1 MGRMKKVS
9 FLIVA
14 GLLCCAG
21 SADAAE
27 RFAAPGGS
35 GTACTPQV
43 PCPLKTAVG
52 KAKEGDEVIVGAGT
66 YFVSEPIEPEN
77 FELEEIYVHGDLAGP
92 MPQIV
97 GVPPAAEPF
106 SPISILGANSVL
118 SYLAISTSGGSAE
131 QTGINCFAA
140 TVERVSVVVSSPL
153 SSGISISGSCDV
165 RDSTVWVQGAESTAL
180 SAYAIL
186 GNPTAAVR
194 NVTAEATGPKSLGL
208 GVSFPGGFED
218 GSETVNVVNS
228 IVAGTEFDLRAFNGP
243 EGPGKLVVS
252 HSNFRTKKGEGAATI
267 TDAGGNQTAAP
278 LFVAAAGGDFREA
291 AGSPTIDAGVPD
303 AEIGALDLAGN
314 PRVIGPAPDIGAFEF
329 IPPPPPA
336 GGSGTGTPA
345 PVIPTPSRLLALSIS
360 PTSFRTSPPAKG
372 KKKGPVGA
380 TVSYRLAAAAT
391 VAFKVVKQ
399 LPGRKVG
406 GKCAAP
412 SRANRGKAKCARS
425 VPVNG
430 GFADQGAAGQNSFRF
445 AGKVGGKPLGP
456 GRYELVGTSGG
467 VTKEAAFTVQR

>member
-9 FLIVA
+9 LLIVA
-14 GLLCCAG
+14 VLLCCAG

-106 SPISILGANSVL
+106 SPISISGANSVL
-118 SYLAISTSGGSAE
+118 SYLAISTSGSAE
-131 QTGINCFAA
+131 QVGLNCFGA
-140 TVERVSVVVSSPL
+140 TVERVSVVVSSPA
-153 SSGISISGSCDV
+153 SAGISMAGSCDV
-165 RDSTVWVQGAESTAL
+165 RDSTVWAQGAESTAL
-180 SAYAIL
+180 SAYAIF
-186 GNPTAAVR
+186 GDPTAAVR
-194 NVTAEATGPKSLGL
+194 NVTAEATGPKSFGL
-208 GVSFPGGFED
+208 AISFPGGFED
-218 GSETVNVVNS
+218 GSDTVNVVNS
-228 IVAGTEFDLRAFNGP
+228 IVAGTEFDLRAFNGG
-243 EGPGKLVVS
+243 EGPGKIVVS

-267 TDAGGNQTAAP
+267 ADAGGNQTAAP
-278 LFVAAAGGDFREA
+278 LFVAAASGDFREA
-291 AGSPTIDAGVPD
+291 AGSPTIDAGVLDP
-303 AEIGALDLAGN
+303 EIGALDLAGN

-329 IPPPPPA
+329 VPPSPPA

-345 PVIPTPSRLLALSIS
+345 PAPTPPRLLALSIS
-360 PTSFRTSPPAKG
+360 PTSFRTSPGAKG
-372 KKKGPVGA
+372 KKKAPVGA
-380 TVSYRLAAAAT
+380 TVSYRLAAAGT
-391 VAFKVVKQ
+391 VAFKVAKQ

-412 SRANRGKAKCARS
+412 SRANRGKAKCTRS
-425 VPVNG
+425 VPVKG
-430 GFADQGAAGQNSFRF
+430 GFTDQGAAGPNSFRF
-445 AGKVGGKPLGP
+445 AGKVGGKALGP

-467 VTKEAAFTVQR
+467 VTKEAAFSIQR